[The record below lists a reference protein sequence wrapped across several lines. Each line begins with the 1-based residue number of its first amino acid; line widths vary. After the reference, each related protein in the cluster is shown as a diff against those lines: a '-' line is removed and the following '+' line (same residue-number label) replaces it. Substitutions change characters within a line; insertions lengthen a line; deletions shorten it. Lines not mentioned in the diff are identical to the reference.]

1 MAWPGAIRAIFS
13 MLYSF
18 SCPAGYSLSAQY
30 GPIGCL
36 NASGQFA
43 LDAVIVPVSLQP
55 ESIDPATNFSDGAT
69 LGWGVAAAMAAAWGV
84 VHLRK
89 ALFR

>member
-1 MAWPGAIRAIFS
+1 

-18 SCPAGYSLSAQY
+18 SCSVGTVGLS
-30 GPIGCL
+30 PI
-36 NASGQFA
+36 SGAFNCYDSNGNPLPGVSVTLQA
-43 LDAVIVPVSLQP
+43 VSLQP
-55 ESIDPATNFSDGAT
+55 ESIDAQTNFTDGAT
-69 LGWGVAAAMAAAWGV
+69 LGWGVAAAMAAAWAV

>member
-1 MAWPGAIRAIFS
+1 

-18 SCPAGYSLSAQY
+18 SCSQGTVGLSSV
-30 GPIGCL
+30 
-36 NASGQFA
+36 SGAFKCY
-43 LDAVIVPVSLQP
+43 DSTNTVISGVPVTLQPVSLQP
-55 ESIDPATNFSDGAT
+55 ESIDAQSNFTDGAT
-69 LGWGVAAAMAAAWGV
+69 LGWGVAAAMAAAWAV

>member
-1 MAWPGAIRAIFS
+1 

-18 SCPAGYSLSAQY
+18 SCSEGTVGLSADSGGFKCYDSY
-30 GPIGCL
+30 GMPLVG
-36 NASGQFA
+36 
-43 LDAVIVPVSLQP
+43 VPVTLQAVSIQP
-55 ESIDPATNFSDGAT
+55 ESIDAQTNFTDGAT
-69 LGWGVAAAMAAAWGV
+69 LGWGVAAAMAAAWAV

>member
-1 MAWPGAIRAIFS
+1 

-18 SCPAGYSLSAQY
+18 SCSQGTVGLSV
-30 GPIGCL
+30 
-36 NASGQFA
+36 SGAFKCYDGSGLPLLGVNVTLQ
-43 LDAVIVPVSLQP
+43 AVSIQP
-55 ESIDPATNFSDGAT
+55 ESIDAQTNYTDGAT
-69 LGWGVAAAMAAAWGV
+69 LGWGVASAMAAAWAV